1 MKQIEL
7 IHRINE
13 LFSNFVTQV
22 KGLNT
27 LYLYDINIISEYIL
41 IPLFKEIFQLPDLK
55 NVNEDSKNYPSIDLA
70 DDIKKLAFQVTSTK
84 TSQKINH
91 TIKQFLKYELED
103 RYNQLYCYILTEKQ
117 GAGPQKLDNVISSE
131 SA

>member
-55 NVNEDSKNYPSIDLA
+55 NVNEDTRIIPVLI
-70 DDIKKLAFQVTSTK
+70 
-84 TSQKINH
+84 
-91 TIKQFLKYELED
+91 
-103 RYNQLYCYILTEKQ
+103 
-117 GAGPQKLDNVISSE
+117 
-131 SA
+131 